1 MFAPAA
7 PLARA
12 VSKARTAASQTASE
26 IQDDI
31 HVAERLYAQATHPE
45 DEGQEVPEEL
55 DADEAEEVI
64 EDEYRPLMDGEE
76 GEEGRDGEAGG
87 KAAKGKR
94 KRWDEE
100 GGETKVRKFEVWL
113 AQLIFFILGACILL
127 SWNTEI
133 VAGAYFGA
141 RLVGSPFQ
149 TSFASF
155 VALTFTTGN
164 LAFLAHANATQGGAN
179 LSRRIQS
186 SIVTLILILVIFI
199 VSTQVKEIPAN
210 LFFAYLIVS
219 AVILAA
225 SASYLQNAVV
235 ALSASFGP
243 RFLNQILSGQGAIA
257 FAVAGIQ
264 FAAAYGAVKNQKPE
278 SPSSAFRLQADYAL
292 SDPQLVADLAAAV
305 PPPAV
310 RQTAFTFF
318 LTVGIFAAVSLVS
331 YWVLLRLPL
340 YRLVIR
346 ASFDEDAAT
355 TKPKQAAS
363 STSLHVVERKV
374 RHLGIAMLLIFAVT
388 LAVFPSIT
396 ATIVSVKTGEPDVK
410 LFQRPEL
417 FVPLGF
423 AVFAAG
429 DWLGRVMPQ
438 WEKLAWTNW
447 KILMGISVARL
458 IFVPLFL
465 MCNQTAGGAGR
476 AIIRSDVAF
485 FLIMF
490 AFAVSNG
497 YISTLIMLASVVE
510 PSLEQEEIEVA
521 ATCLAFYL
529 TAGLS
534 AGSFLSFAVR
544 AATCRCNP
552 FDDAGSGFS
561 SLTWALIVMLALVT
575 TAAVVLGV
583 ILLKTPKSAPA
594 SSADGS
600 GSPSPTGTDVTPT
613 ATGDTASP
621 TATETGTTPPSTAV
635 PASGFLGSLAASYT
649 VTPAAVR
656 TLAMP
661 SSAIPSPSAAVSYI
675 DSSWTRNKGGSA
687 ETLSFVDDPLDA
699 GGGPVLQVV
708 YKKGSYSGGGV
719 GGIGNWQFPVFGE
732 KKNRAVLSYE
742 VGFSKDFDFVKGGK
756 ARLFGGDTSS
766 GCTGGRAST
775 NCFSLRLMWRD
786 KGAGEVYAYI
796 PTYSGFCGTSA
807 SPTSVFCHQDDY
819 GASIDRGAFSFAAG
833 SWTTVT
839 QVAIL
844 NSAPDKANGILE
856 LYVGEKAVIQL
867 NNVIFRTNT
876 SVFINALTFST
887 FFGGS
892 TTDYAATAD
901 CWTYYRNFQFF
912 EGDAAS
918 STNGLTQSAAKVGS

>member
-552 FDDAGSGFS
+552 F
-561 SLTWALIVMLALVT
+561 V
-575 TAAVVLGV
+575 
-583 ILLKTPKSAPA
+583 
-594 SSADGS
+594 
-600 GSPSPTGTDVTPT
+600 
-613 ATGDTASP
+613 
-621 TATETGTTPPSTAV
+621 
-635 PASGFLGSLAASYT
+635 
-649 VTPAAVR
+649 
-656 TLAMP
+656 
-661 SSAIPSPSAAVSYI
+661 
-675 DSSWTRNKGGSA
+675 
-687 ETLSFVDDPLDA
+687 
-699 GGGPVLQVV
+699 
-708 YKKGSYSGGGV
+708 
-719 GGIGNWQFPVFGE
+719 
-732 KKNRAVLSYE
+732 
-742 VGFSKDFDFVKGGK
+742 
-756 ARLFGGDTSS
+756 
-766 GCTGGRAST
+766 
-775 NCFSLRLMWRD
+775 
-786 KGAGEVYAYI
+786 
-796 PTYSGFCGTSA
+796 
-807 SPTSVFCHQDDY
+807 
-819 GASIDRGAFSFAAG
+819 
-833 SWTTVT
+833 
-839 QVAIL
+839 
-844 NSAPDKANGILE
+844 
-856 LYVGEKAVIQL
+856 
-867 NNVIFRTNT
+867 
-876 SVFINALTFST
+876 
-887 FFGGS
+887 
-892 TTDYAATAD
+892 
-901 CWTYYRNFQFF
+901 
-912 EGDAAS
+912 
-918 STNGLTQSAAKVGS
+918 

>member
-12 VSKARTAASQTASE
+12 VSKARSAAHQTASE
-26 IQDDI
+26 IQSDL
-31 HVAERLYAQATHPE
+31 HVAERLHAEATHPE
-45 DEGQEVPEEL
+45 DEGQEVPEDL

-76 GEEGRDGEAGG
+76 GEEGHGG
-87 KAAKGKR
+87 SRANGKGTKGKR
-94 KRWDEE
+94 QRWDEE

-155 VALTFTTGN
+155 VALTFTTAN

-179 LSRRIQS
+179 LSRRIQV
-186 SIVTLILILVIFI
+186 SIVTLIVVLVIFI
-199 VSTQVKEIPAN
+199 VSTQVEEIPAN
-210 LFFAYLIVS
+210 LFFSYLIVS
-219 AVILAA
+219 AIILAA

-264 FAAAYGAVKNQKPE
+264 FAAAYGAVKNHKPE
-278 SPSSAFRLQADYAL
+278 SRSSAFRLQADYSL
-292 SDPQLVADLAAAV
+292 STPQLVANLAAV

-355 TKPKQAAS
+355 TKSKQAAS
-363 STSLHVVERKV
+363 SISLRVVERKV
-374 RHLGIAMLLIFAVT
+374 RHLGIAMFLIFAVT

-396 ATIVSVKTGEPDVK
+396 ATIVSVRTGEPDLK

-447 KILMGISVARL
+447 KILMGISIARL
-458 IFVPLFL
+458 VFVPLFL
-465 MCNQTAGGAGR
+465 MCNQTAGGGGR

-490 AFAVSNG
+490 AFAISNG

-544 AATCRCNP
+544 AAICRCNP
-552 FDDAGSGFS
+552 F
-561 SLTWALIVMLALVT
+561 V
-575 TAAVVLGV
+575 
-583 ILLKTPKSAPA
+583 
-594 SSADGS
+594 
-600 GSPSPTGTDVTPT
+600 
-613 ATGDTASP
+613 
-621 TATETGTTPPSTAV
+621 
-635 PASGFLGSLAASYT
+635 
-649 VTPAAVR
+649 
-656 TLAMP
+656 
-661 SSAIPSPSAAVSYI
+661 
-675 DSSWTRNKGGSA
+675 
-687 ETLSFVDDPLDA
+687 
-699 GGGPVLQVV
+699 
-708 YKKGSYSGGGV
+708 
-719 GGIGNWQFPVFGE
+719 
-732 KKNRAVLSYE
+732 
-742 VGFSKDFDFVKGGK
+742 
-756 ARLFGGDTSS
+756 
-766 GCTGGRAST
+766 
-775 NCFSLRLMWRD
+775 
-786 KGAGEVYAYI
+786 
-796 PTYSGFCGTSA
+796 
-807 SPTSVFCHQDDY
+807 
-819 GASIDRGAFSFAAG
+819 
-833 SWTTVT
+833 
-839 QVAIL
+839 
-844 NSAPDKANGILE
+844 
-856 LYVGEKAVIQL
+856 
-867 NNVIFRTNT
+867 
-876 SVFINALTFST
+876 
-887 FFGGS
+887 
-892 TTDYAATAD
+892 
-901 CWTYYRNFQFF
+901 
-912 EGDAAS
+912 
-918 STNGLTQSAAKVGS
+918 